1 MKKQPREYSVELE
14 RDGVLY
20 SGTYTIERG
29 LITVTYEF
37 IPNTTQLGN
46 QVLAHEALAKV
57 LLGEILD
64 VLAARKVPRME
75 R

>member
-14 RDGVLY
+14 RYGVLY
-20 SGTYTIERG
+20 SGTYTIENG

-37 IPNTTQLGN
+37 IPKTTQLGN
-46 QVLAHEALAKV
+46 QVLAHKALAIV

-64 VLAARKVPRME
+64 GIAARKVPTME
-75 R
+75 P